1 MIHLGSAVVLRPW
14 WLLIAAAVIVFSYL
28 GLRNRSGLGAW
39 TAAIEPRLLNALAA
53 RHAVIPGTGRR
64 RFAAAAAAFLIAL
77 ALAGPAIK
85 AAVQNGFSNLDATVI
100 VIDVSSSM
108 ASNGGLSEAQAA
120 AAEIIQASGSGQIAL
135 IAYAGDAYVVTPFT
149 SDRDWLQTLIFS
161 MDGTTI
167 PDAGTRPERALSLA
181 AKTFKEGHIVHAN
194 VVLISGGGG
203 IDDATFREAKALAA
217 SGYSLETVFTP
228 PEAGAAHAEQSSE
241 ETSFEVSLGK
251 LAADGNGTSANARN
265 LGPVLAIAES
275 ITSSRLAKTQYDLL
289 IWHDLGPILLALA
302 LIPAVLL
309 FRRAD

>member
-1 MIHLGSAVVLRPW
+1 MIHLWSAVVLRPW

-39 TAAIEPRLLNALAA
+39 TAAIEPRLLQALAA
-53 RHAVIPGTGRR
+53 RRAVIPGTGRK

-77 ALAGPAIK
+77 ALAGPAIR

-100 VIDVSSSM
+100 VVDLSSSM
-108 ASNGGLSEAQAA
+108 ASNGSLSEAQAA

-181 AKTFKEGHIVHAN
+181 AKVFKEGHIVHAN
-194 VVLISGGGG
+194 VVLISGGSG
-203 IDDATFREAKALAA
+203 IDDAAFQQAQALAA

-228 PEAGAAHAEQSSE
+228 PDAGTGNAAQSSDE
-241 ETSFEVSLGK
+241 ISLGK
-251 LAADGNGTSANARN
+251 LAASGNGTSANARN

-275 ITSSRLAKTQYDLL
+275 IPSSRLAKTQYDLL
-289 IWHDLGPILLALA
+289 IWRDLGPILMALA